1 VILYLQP
8 SLEIPAVPG
17 IAPTAPADAGYG
29 MEAQPS
35 LIMIQFLQWV
45 ADRPR
50 RREDVMDA
58 WRSSCPRFPVWEDA
72 RAEGLV
78 RQCGGETGERRVEL
92 TERGRTALQRA
103 LARH

>member
-1 VILYLQP
+1 ATCRARARLTCVAPISRSGWALDG
-8 SLEIPAVPG
+8 PACRAQTWP
-17 IAPTAPADAGYG
+17 

-50 RREDVMDA
+50 SREDVMDA

-72 RAEGLV
+72 RADGLIHHCGR
-78 RQCGGETGERRVEL
+78 RQGDHGAEL
-92 TERGRTALQRA
+92 TERGRAALR
-103 LARH
+103 R

>member
-1 VILYLQP
+1 
-8 SLEIPAVPG
+8 
-17 IAPTAPADAGYG
+17 

-50 RREDVMDA
+50 RREDVMEA

-78 RQCGGETGERRVEL
+78 RQCGSETGERRVEL
-92 TERGRTALQRA
+92 TERGRTALARA
-103 LARH
+103 QARL

>member
-1 VILYLQP
+1 
-8 SLEIPAVPG
+8 
-17 IAPTAPADAGYG
+17 

-50 RREDVMDA
+50 SREDVMEA

-72 RAEGLV
+72 RAEGLI
-78 RQCGGETGERRVEL
+78 RQCGGEARR
-92 TERGRTALQRA
+92 TPGRADRA
-103 LARH
+103 RPDGARRARRPASRAHAQPAVSGSGP